1 MDNRLLKTLVPVVA
15 GMTLGL
21 PVTAYAEQKV
31 MPLANQHQTRDAR
44 HNNDI
49 ELGALLN
56 NNLKDKKAAHRI
68 NPTTVEV
75 RLADGKQMTFDF
87 YGDNIFRLFR
97 DDNGGIVRDPKADPD
112 AKIMVDKPRRPVS
125 QLNVEESNSTV
136 ALSTDKICVFIDKK
150 TGVFKVIDLNKDN
163 RVVVELAEPIR
174 IEKGKSH
181 MTLKTDGKEYFY
193 GGGVQNGRFSHKGNE
208 VAIENQNS
216 WTDGG
221 VASPTPFYWSTGGY
235 GVMWHS
241 FKKGSYDLGST
252 DKGLVKLTHDEDYLD
267 TFFMVN
273 DGAVPL
279 LNDFYQLTGKPV
291 LLPKFGFYQ
300 GHLNAY
306 NRDYWKEDPKG
317 ILFEDGKRYK
327 ESQKDNG
334 GIKESLNGE
343 KNNYQFSARAAIDR
357 YIAHDMPL
365 GWFLPNDGYGAGY
378 GQEDTLDGNIANLKS
393 FADYAM
399 KHGVEIGLWTQSD
412 LHPKEGISALL
423 QRDIVKEV
431 RDAGVRVLK
440 TDVAWVGPGYS
451 FGLNGITDASQIM
464 TYYGNNARPFVVSLD
479 GWAGTH
485 RYSGIWTGDQT
496 GGEWEYI
503 RFHIPTYI
511 GSGLSGQPNIGS
523 DMDGIFGGKNPVVN
537 VRDYQWKAFTPLEL
551 NMDGWGANPKYPH
564 VFGEPYTSINRWYQ
578 KLKAEL
584 MPYTYS
590 IAEEAVTGKPM
601 VRAMFLEESNP
612 YTLGKATQYQF
623 MYGPYFLIA
632 PIYRETQLDKDGG
645 DVRHG
650 VYMPEG
656 QWIDYFTGDIYEGGK
671 IYNDLEMPLWKLPVF
686 VKNGAIIP
694 MTHPHNNVYQI
705 DKKLRVY
712 EVYPHGSTSF
722 TEYDDDGF
730 TEAYRAGKCVRTLI
744 ESKADGDKAVITVH
758 PAKGDFDGFEKNKVT
773 EFRVNVTQ
781 KPTGVS
787 AKLGDKAVALK
798 EVTTQEAF
806 EKGVNV
812 YFYNPTPN
820 MNKFATKDSE
830 FAKKVIVKNPV
841 LLVKLAATDT
851 TAAAT
856 QLTVDGFKFAPVD
869 RLRMFTGKVS
879 APAEVTVTDENA
891 TAYTLKPTWKPVPN
905 ADFYEIEFGG
915 MLYSGIRHAGLVFED
930 LTPETDYTFK
940 VRSVNK
946 DGQSDWTTLKTKTK
960 ANPLEFAIPGITA
973 TCSAPGQNHIRLL
986 FDQKEKDEWHTK
998 YSAKAVPFD
1007 IVMDLKTVN
1016 KLDKFHYIPRKDA
1029 GNGTMLT
1036 GKVYYSMDVD
1046 TWTEAGAF
1054 TWDRNAD
1061 VKVFTFKNQ
1070 PTARYI
1076 KLHADTAVGDYG
1088 SGKELYVFK
1097 VPGSESYL
1105 PGDINSDGKLDS
1117 NDFVSYI
1124 NYTGLRKGDGD
1135 FDYVSKGDVN
1145 GNGVLDAYDISVVAT
1160 QLQPEEQVTPQESAG
1175 TGPLN
1180 GALSITADKAKYAA
1194 GENVTI
1200 TVKATDLK
1208 AVNALGFALP
1218 YNPADYEFVKV
1229 ENIKLGKMENLT
1241 NDRLHTDGAK
1251 VLYPTFVNCGLQ
1263 KPVEGALDVFQIK
1276 LKARRDVT
1284 FDLKMKDAIIVD
1296 RNLKSKVL

>member
-1 MDNRLLKTLVPVVA
+1 MVA
-15 GMTLGL
+15 GMPILL

-31 MPLANQHQTRDAR
+31 MPITGQTGF
-44 HNNDI
+44 NDMRQSDSI
-49 ELGALLN
+49 VADGLLN
-56 NNLKDKKAAHRI
+56 RDVKDKDAVHRL

-75 RLADGKQMTFDF
+75 RLEDGKRMTFDF
-87 YGDNIFRLFR
+87 YGDNVFRLFR
-97 DDNGGIVRDPKADPD
+97 DDNGGIVRDPKAEPD
-112 AKIMVDKPRRPVS
+112 AKIMVDNPRRPVS
-125 QLNVEESNSTV
+125 QLDVEQSNSTV
-136 ALSTDKICVFIDKK
+136 ALSTGKIRVFVDKK
-150 TGVFKVIDLNKDN
+150 TGMFKVIDLKKDS

-174 IEKGKSH
+174 FEKGKSH
-181 MTLKTDGKEYFY
+181 MTLKTDSKEYFY
-193 GGGVQNGRFSHKGNE
+193 GGGVQNGRFSHKGKV
-208 VAIENQNS
+208 VAVENQNS

-241 FKKGSYDLGST
+241 FKKGAYDLGST
-252 DKGLVKLTHDEDYLD
+252 DKGLVKLTHDEDYMD
-267 TFFMVN
+267 TFIMVN

-279 LNDFYQLTGKPV
+279 LNDFYQLTGKPS
-291 LLPKFGFYQ
+291 LLPKFGYYQ

-306 NRDYWKEDPKG
+306 NRDFWKEDPGG

-343 KNNYQFSARAAIDR
+343 KNNYLFSARAVIDR
-357 YIAHDMPL
+357 YKAHDMPL
-365 GWFLPNDGYGAGY
+365 GWVLPNDGYGAGY
-378 GQEDTLDGNIANLKS
+378 GQEDTLDKNIANLKS
-393 FADYAM
+393 FGEYAK

-412 LHPKEGISALL
+412 LHPKDGISALL

-451 FGLNGITDASQIM
+451 FGLNGITDAAQIM
-464 TYYGNNARPFVVSLD
+464 TYYGNNARPFIISLD
-479 GWAGTH
+479 GWAGTQ

-537 VRDYQWKAFTPLEL
+537 VRDYQWKTFSPLEL
-551 NMDGWGANPKYPH
+551 NMDGWGSNEKYPH
-564 VFGEPYTSINRWYQ
+564 AFGEPYTSINRWYL
-578 KLKAEL
+578 KLKSEL
-584 MPYTYS
+584 MPYVYT

-601 VRAMFLEESNP
+601 VRAMFLEESND
-612 YTLGKATQYQF
+612 YTLGKATQYQYMF
-623 MYGPYFLIA
+623 GPYFLIA
-632 PIYRETQLDKDGG
+632 PIYRETQLDKDGK

-656 QWIDYFTGDIYEGGK
+656 QWVDYFTGDIYEGGK
-671 IYNDLEMPLWKLPVF
+671 IYNDLEMPLWKLPVY

-694 MTHPHNNVYQI
+694 MTYPHNNVYEV

-712 EVYPHGSTSF
+712 EIYPYGSSSF

-730 TEAYRAGKCVRTLI
+730 TEAYLDGECVRTLI
-744 ESKADGDKAVITVH
+744 ESKVNGDKAVITVH

-787 AKLGDKAVALK
+787 AKLGNQAVTLE
-798 EVTTQEAF
+798 EVSTQEAF
-806 EKGVNV
+806 DKGANV
-812 YFYNPTPN
+812 YFYNQAPN
-820 MNKFATKDSE
+820 LNKFATKDSE
-830 FAKKVIVKNPV
+830 FAKQVITKNPQ
-841 LLVKLAATDT
+841 LLVKLAAADT
-851 TAAAT
+851 TAVAT
-856 QLTVDGFKFAPVD
+856 VLTVDGFKFAPAD
-869 RLRMFTGKVS
+869 HLRKLTGKVS
-879 APAEVTVTDENA
+879 APSEVTVTDENA

-905 ADFYEIEFGG
+905 ADFYEIEFDG
-915 MLYSGIRHAGLVFED
+915 MVYSGIRQTGLVFED
-930 LTPETDYTFK
+930 LIHETEYIFK

-946 DGQSDWTTLKTKTK
+946 DGQSDWVTLNAKTK

-986 FDQKEKDEWHTK
+986 FDFQEKDDWHTK

-1007 IVMDLKTVN
+1007 IVMDLKTIN
-1016 KLDKFHYIPRKDA
+1016 QLDKFHYVPRKDA

-1036 GKVYYSMDVD
+1036 GKVYYSMNKDS
-1046 TWTEAGAF
+1046 WTEAGSF

-1061 VKVFTFKNQ
+1061 VKVFTFKDQ

-1097 VPGSESYL
+1097 VPGSESFL
-1105 PGDINSDGKLDS
+1105 QGDINSDGKVDS
-1117 NDFVSYI
+1117 NDFVSYT

-1135 FDYVSKGDVN
+1135 FEYVSKGDVN
-1145 GNGVLDAYDISVVAT
+1145 DNGVLDAYDISVVAT
-1160 QLQPEEQVTPQESAG
+1160 RLRPEEQVSVQEAAG

-1180 GALSITADKAKYAA
+1180 GTLSITADKAKYAA
-1194 GENVTI
+1194 GEIVTI
-1200 TVKATDLK
+1200 TVKGTDLK

-1229 ENIKLGKMENLT
+1229 ENVQLGKMENLT

-1263 KPVEGALDVFQIK
+1263 KPVEGTLDVFQIK

-1296 RNLKSKVL
+1296 RNLKSKAL